1 MRPFLLLASLGALL
15 ALAACGAGGAPVR
28 PTGSVGVGVGSDGA
42 FGTGSLGVTDGTF
55 SLGLSL

>member
-1 MRPFLLLASLGALL
+1 MRPFLLLALL
-15 ALAACGAGGAPVR
+15 TLAACGAGGAPTR

-42 FGTGSLGVTDGTF
+42 FGTGSLGVTNGTF

>member
-1 MRPFLLLASLGALL
+1 MRLALLLASLGTLL
-15 ALAACGAGGAPVR
+15 ALAACGADGTPVR

-42 FGTGSLGVTDGTF
+42 FGTAGLGVTGGTF

>member
-1 MRPFLLLASLGALL
+1 MRPLVFLALL
-15 ALAACGAGGAPVR
+15 GLAACGADGAPVR
-28 PTGSVGVGVGSDGA
+28 PTGSVGVGLGTEGA

>member
-1 MRPFLLLASLGALL
+1 MRLALLLASLGTL
-15 ALAACGAGGAPVR
+15 LAACGADGAPVR

-42 FGTGSLGVTDGTF
+42 FGTAGLGVTGGTF